1 MIVILAICM
10 IANAAQT
17 DVSGKWDMVALYNY
31 RFDLDIKQSGDQIL
45 GTMTRTN
52 GDEPVDKVQGTVSSD
67 GTIKFDRDRPGQWV
81 QHYTGQI
88 SSSGDSLT
96 MGGDYAH
103 ALTGSVSAG
112 VTSGPWTATKT
123 DESELA
129 GAGVPPE
136 LGVNPSA
143 YITEYDQ
150 DSYAPPAEPTT
161 VEGWNAKGLDL
172 YNQGKYDEAIQAF
185 DKALNLN
192 NWDAASFYNK
202 GIALEA
208 KGENG
213 EARRFLYRALDLG
226 YPDNGLSARLAA
238 QAKELEN
245 KGKS

>member
-10 IANAAQT
+10 IANATQT

-112 VTSGPWTATKT
+112 VTSGPWTATKPDYSSGT
-123 DESELA
+123 PQVGVSTNDPALIATASQIEAKKQQINDKYLAYQRGDITYAEWWEFRNEEVASALWIAGQWAALFQLIGEL
-129 GAGVPPE
+129 
-136 LGVNPSA
+136 SA
-143 YITEYDQ
+143 DQ
-150 DSYAPPAEPTT
+150 PIPYSTPPALSP
-161 VEGWNAKGLDL
+161 
-172 YNQGKYDEAIQAF
+172 
-185 DKALNLN
+185 NLPSTIG
-192 NWDAASFYNK
+192 AEMPSF
-202 GIALEA
+202 E
-208 KGENG
+208 
-213 EARRFLYRALDLG
+213 
-226 YPDNGLSARLAA
+226 
-238 QAKELEN
+238 
-245 KGKS
+245 